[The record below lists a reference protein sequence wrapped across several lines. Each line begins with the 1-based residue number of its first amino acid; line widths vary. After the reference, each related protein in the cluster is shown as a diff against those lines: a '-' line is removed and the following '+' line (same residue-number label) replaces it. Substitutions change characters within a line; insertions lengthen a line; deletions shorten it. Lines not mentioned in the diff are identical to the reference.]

1 MAVGAAI
8 AVPNWHN
15 MAKNPPVVS
24 TITTPATT
32 TAPTEGSGTMMA
44 SPEGTTTTTSKQQQP
59 QTAGPI
65 AGATT
70 VSILQGAS
78 TQGNPNYDPSDGK
91 VPLGNKV
98 VWQNKDT
105 VPHTATS
112 GTGPS
117 DSSSGKMFDTK
128 IINPAASSDPQVLNG
143 VKQGDVVSYYC
154 QIHPYMTAKLTIT
167 AATAGGG
174 GAATAGGGG
183 NATTAT
189 SGAPAAG
196 GGGVSLSI
204 LQGASTQGNPA
215 YSPNPLTVKK
225 GDSISVVNKDAVPH
239 TVTNGKDPSD
249 PNSAKLFDTS
259 IINAGQSAQIT
270 TTKLSAGQQY
280 PFHCTVHP
288 YMTGTLKVS

>member
-1 MAVGAAI
+1 
-8 AVPNWHN
+8 
-15 MAKNPPVVS
+15 
-24 TITTPATT
+24 
-32 TAPTEGSGTMMA
+32 MMA
-44 SPEGTTTTTSKQQQP
+44 SPEGTTTTTTTSKQQQP

-154 QIHPYMTAKLTIT
+154 QIHPYMTAKLTVT
-167 AATAGGG
+167 AASAG
-174 GAATAGGGG
+174 GGGG
-183 NATTAT
+183 NATKTTA
-189 SGAPAAG
+189 

>member
-1 MAVGAAI
+1 MTTSDESPIIRTSPRRVAKGLLIIVIVMAVGAAI
-8 AVPNWHN
+8 AIPNWHN

-24 TITTPATT
+24 TITTPTT

-44 SPEGTTTTTSKQQQP
+44 SPEGTTTTTTTTSKQQQQP

-70 VSILQGAS
+70 ISILQGAA
-78 TQGNPNYDPSDGK
+78 TQGNPNFDPSDGK

-167 AATAGGG
+167 AASTAGGGGG

-183 NATTAT
+183 GNATTT
-189 SGAPAAG
+189 TKTTKTGGAPAG
-196 GGGVSLSI
+196 
-204 LQGASTQGNPA
+204 
-215 YSPNPLTVKK
+215 
-225 GDSISVVNKDAVPH
+225 
-239 TVTNGKDPSD
+239 
-249 PNSAKLFDTS
+249 
-259 IINAGQSAQIT
+259 
-270 TTKLSAGQQY
+270 
-280 PFHCTVHP
+280 
-288 YMTGTLKVS
+288 